1 MGTELTLSNLPSPS
15 DLEGYTRCVFQFPEL
30 SEDEEN
36 ELATKLQREND
47 LQAAWRLVT
56 SHLRYVVFI
65 ARGYAG
71 YGLQQDDLIQEG
83 NIGLMKAVKRFD
95 PNRGVRLAA
104 YAAYSIKAQIHDFI
118 IANWSLVK
126 AVTTKAKRKLFFKL
140 RSSKEKLGWLNQQET
155 EDIANTLDVKP
166 SEVRE
171 MESVMYQLDQSFEGD
186 DEESLSPSTTMADYR
201 FAPEQLLV
209 GADFHSNASEAL
221 ARAID
226 ELDERAQTII
236 QARWIDEEKSTL
248 TELAER
254 YGVSA
259 ERIRQIENQAIKK
272 LKTIMAEEF
281 SQEIAA

>member
-1 MGTELTLSNLPSPS
+1 MGNELTLSTLPSPS

-30 SEDEEN
+30 SEDEEKS
-36 ELATKLQREND
+36 LADRLQQDND
-47 LQAAWRLVT
+47 LQAAWQLVT

-71 YGLQQDDLIQEG
+71 YGLPQDDLIQEG

-95 PNRGVRLAA
+95 PSRGVRLAA

-140 RSSKEKLGWLNQQET
+140 RSSKERLGWLNEQET
-155 EDIANTLDVKP
+155 NEIAETLAVKP

-171 MESVMYQLDQSFEGD
+171 MESVMYQPDQSFEGED
-186 DEESLSPSTTMADYR
+186 DEQFSPSSTMADYR
-201 FAPEQLLV
+201 FAPEQLLI
-209 GADFHSNASEAL
+209 GADFQASASEAL
-221 ARAID
+221 ADAIAT
-226 ELDERAQTII
+226 LDERSQAII
-236 QARWIDEEKSTL
+236 QARWIDSEKATL
-248 TELAER
+248 IELANT

-259 ERIRQIENQAIKK
+259 ERIRQIETQALKK
-272 LKTIMAEEF
+272 LKAAMASEF
-281 SQEIAA
+281 ADELAE

>member
-1 MGTELTLSNLPSPS
+1 MGHELALSNLPSPS
-15 DLEGYTRCVFQFPEL
+15 DLGSYTRRVFQFPEL
-30 SEDEEN
+30 SESEEFA
-36 ELATKLQREND
+36 LATRLREDND
-47 LQAAWRLVT
+47 LEAAWHLVT

-95 PNRGVRLAA
+95 PSRGVRLAA

-140 RSSKEKLGWLNQQET
+140 RSTKERLGWLNEQET
-155 EDIANTLDVKP
+155 NAIAETLEVKP

-171 MESVMYQLDQSFEGD
+171 MESVMYQPDQSFEGED
-186 DEESLSPSTTMADYR
+186 DELPSPSSTMADYR
-201 FAPEQLLV
+201 FAPEQLLI
-209 GADFHSNASEAL
+209 GADFHSSASEAL
-221 ARAID
+221 ANAILT
-226 ELDERAQTII
+226 LDERSQAII
-236 QARWIDEEKSTL
+236 QARWIDEEKATL
-248 TELAER
+248 TDLAGT

-272 LKTIMAEEF
+272 LKVAMTEEF
-281 SQEIAA
+281 ADEMIA

>member
-1 MGTELTLSNLPSPS
+1 MGNELALSNLPSPS
-15 DLEGYTRCVFQFPEL
+15 DLEGYTRRVFQFPEL
-30 SEDEEN
+30 SESEEI
-36 ELATKLQREND
+36 ELANKLQHDND
-47 LQAAWRLVT
+47 LQAAWQLVT

-95 PNRGVRLAA
+95 PSRGVRLAA

-140 RSSKEKLGWLNQQET
+140 RSSKERLGWLNEQET
-155 EDIANTLDVKP
+155 NDIAHTLEVKP

-171 MESVMYQLDQSFEGD
+171 MESVMYQLDQSFEGEE
-186 DEESLSPSTTMADYR
+186 DEHPSPSSTMADYR
-201 FAPEQLLV
+201 FAPEQLLI
-209 GADFHSNASEAL
+209 GADFHANASEAL
-221 ARAID
+221 ANAIAT
-226 ELDERAQTII
+226 LDERSQAII
-236 QARWIDEEKSTL
+236 QSRWIDTDKATL
-248 TELAER
+248 TELANT

-259 ERIRQIENQAIKK
+259 ERIRQIESQALKK
-272 LKTIMAEEF
+272 LKVAMAEEF
-281 SQEIAA
+281 ADEMVA

>member
-30 SEDEEN
+30 SEEE
-36 ELATKLQREND
+36 ETSLAYKLRDEND
-47 LQAAWRLVT
+47 LQAAWQLVT

-95 PNRGVRLAA
+95 PSRGVRLAA

-140 RSSKEKLGWLNQQET
+140 RSSKERLGWLNEQET
-155 EDIANTLDVKP
+155 NDIADTLAVKP
-166 SEVRE
+166 DEVRE
-171 MESVMYQLDQSFEGD
+171 MESVMYQTDQSFDGA
-186 DEESLSPSTTMADYR
+186 DEDVLSPSTTMADYR

-209 GADFHSNASEAL
+209 GSDFHANASEAL
-221 ARAID
+221 YKAIEQLDDRAKH
-226 ELDERAQTII
+226 II
-236 QARWIDEEKSTL
+236 QARWMSEDKATL
-248 TELAER
+248 ADLAEH

-259 ERIRQIENQAIKK
+259 ERIRQIENQALKK
-272 LKTIMAEEF
+272 LKGAMADEF
-281 SQEIAA
+281 SDEFVN

>member
-30 SEDEEN
+30 SEEE
-36 ELATKLQREND
+36 ETTLAYKLRDEND
-47 LQAAWRLVT
+47 LEAAWQLVT

-95 PNRGVRLAA
+95 PSRGVRLAA

-140 RSSKEKLGWLNQQET
+140 RSTKDKLGWLNDKET
-155 EDIANTLDVKP
+155 HVIADTLDVKP
-166 SEVRE
+166 GEVRE
-171 MESVMYQLDQSFEGD
+171 MESVMYQTDQSFDGND
-186 DEESLSPSTTMADYR
+186 DEAPSPSTTMADYR
-201 FAPEQLLV
+201 YAPEQILV
-209 GADFHSNASEAL
+209 GADFHTNASEAL
-221 ARAID
+221 ATAIGA
-226 ELDERAQTII
+226 LDERSRHII
-236 QARWIDEEKSTL
+236 EARWMSEEKATL
-248 TELAER
+248 TDLANQYE
-254 YGVSA
+254 VSA
-259 ERIRQIENQAIKK
+259 ERIRQIENQALRK
-272 LKTIMAEEF
+272 LKTAMAAEF
-281 SQEIAA
+281 SDGFAD